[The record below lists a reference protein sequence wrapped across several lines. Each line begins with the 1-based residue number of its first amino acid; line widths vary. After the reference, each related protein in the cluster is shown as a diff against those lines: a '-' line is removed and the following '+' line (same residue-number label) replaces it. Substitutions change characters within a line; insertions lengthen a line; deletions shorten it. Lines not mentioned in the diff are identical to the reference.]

1 MTRFKEEIL
10 ALAGTIAVV
19 LVGSLAFVT
28 LTMPFVFPFAVLAA
42 IALVWR
48 HSKRSSAAPGSPVAR
63 PPRRLSPP
71 ASRHSPRP
79 VAV

>member
-1 MTRFKEEIL
+1 MRHFKEEFL

-28 LTMPFVFPFAVLAA
+28 LTMPFVFPFAVVAA

-48 HSKRSSAAPGSPVAR
+48 HGRRPTAAPGSPVAR

-71 ASRHSPRP
+71 ANRHSPRP